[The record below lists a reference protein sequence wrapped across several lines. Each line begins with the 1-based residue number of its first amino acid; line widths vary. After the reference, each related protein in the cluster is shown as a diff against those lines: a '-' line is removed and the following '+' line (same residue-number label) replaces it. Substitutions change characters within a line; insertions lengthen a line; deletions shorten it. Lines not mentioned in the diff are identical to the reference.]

1 MFYILFSPINIHKY
15 CCHLDEICS
24 REETIFTAGD
34 RFGVVLGV
42 DLAESFCVDGLEPD
56 GFEEVDLPRDFG
68 VDFVD
73 ASGLGFT
80 TTGGL

>member
-1 MFYILFSPINIHKY
+1 M
-15 CCHLDEICS
+15 
-24 REETIFTAGD
+24 
-34 RFGVVLGV
+34 